1 MTRRFYPVLPAIQE
15 DPRVSIKT
23 PRKRNLSK
31 VPKINYSDRNLL
43 SILRNKNKNYKV
55 AGNVPNLAL
64 ARNRQ
69 VVQNIINSAR
79 ANYRGTNEK
88 PTPPAN
94 RVKVAAQFKKN
105 FLPAMN
111 NLMRKHLKG
120 LEELNKMLAMF
131 PNKKLTRSLQGAVNA
146 LKANLR
152 AS

>member
-1 MTRRFYPVLPAIQE
+1 MKRRFYPVLPAIQE
-15 DPRVSIKT
+15 ERFFPRVSIKT

-43 SILRNKNKNYKV
+43 SLLRNKNKNYKV
-55 AGNVPNLAL
+55 SGNVPNLAL

-69 VVQNIINSAR
+69 VVQNIVNNAR
-79 ANYRGTNEK
+79 AKYYGSKT
-88 PTPPAN
+88 PAN
-94 RVKVAAQFKKN
+94 RVQVAAQFKKN

-120 LEELNKMLAMF
+120 LEELNKMLAGS
-131 PNKKLTRSLQGAVNA
+131 PNKQLTRSLQSAVNA